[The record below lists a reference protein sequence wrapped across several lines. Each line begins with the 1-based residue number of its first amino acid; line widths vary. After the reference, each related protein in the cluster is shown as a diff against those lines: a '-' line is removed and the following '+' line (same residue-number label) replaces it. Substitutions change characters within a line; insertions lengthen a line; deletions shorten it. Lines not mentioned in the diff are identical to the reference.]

1 MVRSQI
7 YLIPFFE
14 YFCLELARCEF
25 SLVVVFVRLKL
36 TLVDWLA
43 PLVFCLG
50 LLTSVVSFSLVCSF
64 LQIAAVNNNNNDNTR
79 KLLSMLKI
87 LHPKADVERLY
98 IARKDGGRG
107 LTDVETAFKTA
118 TIGLDHYLKHKEG
131 QYPKQLLE
139 DERSKSK
146 NPRTKNATKLKKEV
160 TTPEFN
166 LRTEKISQPQKML
179 TP

>member
-1 MVRSQI
+1 MILLVLEFMVRSRI

-25 SLVVVFVRLKL
+25 SLVVVFVSLKL
-36 TLVDWLA
+36 ILVEWLA
-43 PLVFCLG
+43 PLMFCLG

-64 LQIAAVNNNNNDNTR
+64 LPIVAVNNNNNNTR

-98 IARKDGGRG
+98 NPRKDGGRG
-107 LTDVETAFKTA
+107 LIDVETAFKTA
-118 TIGLDHYLKHKEG
+118 TIGLDHYLKHKER

-146 NPRTKNATKLKKEV
+146 NPRTKNATKLKKGSNNARV
-160 TTPEFN
+160 
-166 LRTEKISQPQKML
+166 
-179 TP
+179 

>member
-1 MVRSQI
+1 MILLVLEFMVRSRI

-36 TLVDWLA
+36 ILVEWLA
-43 PLVFCLG
+43 PLMFCLG

-64 LQIAAVNNNNNDNTR
+64 LPIVAVNNNNNNNNNTR

-87 LHPKADVERLY
+87 LYPKADVERLY
-98 IARKDGGRG
+98 NPRKDGGRG
-107 LTDVETAFKTA
+107 LIDVETAFKTA
-118 TIGLDHYLKHKEG
+118 TIGLDHYLKHKER

-146 NPRTKNATKLKKEV
+146 NPRTKNATKLKKGSNNARV
-160 TTPEFN
+160 
-166 LRTEKISQPQKML
+166 
-179 TP
+179 

>member
-1 MVRSQI
+1 MILLVLEFMVRSRI

-36 TLVDWLA
+36 ILVEWLA
-43 PLVFCLG
+43 PLMFCLG

-64 LQIAAVNNNNNDNTR
+64 LPIVAVNNNNNNNNNNNTR

-98 IARKDGGRG
+98 NPRKDGGRG
-107 LTDVETAFKTA
+107 LIDVETAFKTA
-118 TIGLDHYLKHKEG
+118 TIGLDHCLKHKEG
-131 QYPKQLLE
+131 QYPSSCLKMSDL
-139 DERSKSK
+139 
-146 NPRTKNATKLKKEV
+146 NP
-160 TTPEFN
+160 
-166 LRTEKISQPQKML
+166 KIQEPRML
-179 TP
+179 QS

>member
-1 MVRSQI
+1 MVRSRI

-14 YFCLELARCEF
+14 YLCLELARWEF

-36 TLVDWLA
+36 TLVEWLA
-43 PLVFCLG
+43 LLMFCLG

-64 LQIAAVNNNNNDNTR
+64 LPIAAVNNNNNTR

-98 IARKDGGRG
+98 IPRKDGGRG
-107 LTDVETAFKTA
+107 LIDVETAFKTA

-131 QYPKQLLE
+131 QYPSSCLKMSDL
-139 DERSKSK
+139 
-146 NPRTKNATKLKKEV
+146 NP
-160 TTPEFN
+160 
-166 LRTEKISQPQKML
+166 KIQEPRML
-179 TP
+179 QS